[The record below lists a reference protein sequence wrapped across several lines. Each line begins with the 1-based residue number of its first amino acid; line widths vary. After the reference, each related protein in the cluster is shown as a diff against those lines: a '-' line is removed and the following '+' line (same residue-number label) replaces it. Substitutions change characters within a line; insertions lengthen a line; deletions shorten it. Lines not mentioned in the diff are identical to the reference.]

1 MNEIEKEELKKNQKA
16 SMAGCMGVMIALTF
30 VLFGLFLAFKVDVE
44 VGFPFVVIGG
54 LIMVFL
60 IWKGKR
66 LTKKSTDQLKKDE
79 KSVDDTLEKF

>member
-1 MNEIEKEELKKNQKA
+1 
-16 SMAGCMGVMIALTF
+16 MGVMSALTF
-30 VLFGLFLAFKVDVE
+30 VLLGLFLAWKEDVE
-44 VGFPFVVIGG
+44 VGLPFVLIGG

>member
-1 MNEIEKEELKKNQKA
+1 MNEIEKAVENQKP
-16 SMAGCMGVMIALTF
+16 MMYGCVGAMSALTF

-79 KSVDDTLEKF
+79 KNVDDTLENF

>member
-1 MNEIEKEELKKNQKA
+1 MNEIEKAVENQKP
-16 SMAGCMGVMIALTF
+16 MIYGCVGMMSAFTF
-30 VLFGLFLAFKVDVE
+30 VLFGLFMAIKVDVE

-79 KSVDDTLEKF
+79 ESVDDTLDKF

>member
-1 MNEIEKEELKKNQKA
+1 MNEIEKEEFIKNQKT
-16 SMAGCMGVMIALTF
+16 SMAGCMGVMSALTF
-30 VLFGLFLAFKVDVE
+30 VLLGLFLAWKEDVE
-44 VGFPFVVIGG
+44 VGLPFVLIGG

-79 KSVDDTLEKF
+79 KNVDDTLENF